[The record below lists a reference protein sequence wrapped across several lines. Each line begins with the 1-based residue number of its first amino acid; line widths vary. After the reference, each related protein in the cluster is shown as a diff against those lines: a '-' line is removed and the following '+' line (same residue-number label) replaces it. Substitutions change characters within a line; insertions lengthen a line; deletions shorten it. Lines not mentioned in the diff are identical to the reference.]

1 MKLLSIPIPDGL
13 PQALRMSDEEFQRE
27 ARMLLAAK
35 LYETGKVSAGIA
47 AQIANTDRLA
57 FLAQLARYG
66 VAAINIRDEE
76 IEHEIEA
83 ARKLAGE

>member
-13 PQALRMSDEEFQRE
+13 PQALRMSDEQFRRE
-27 ARMLLAAK
+27 AQMLLATK
-35 LYETGKVSAGIA
+35 LYEMGKVSAGIA
-47 AQIANTDRLA
+47 AQIAGTDRLA
-57 FLAQLARYG
+57 FLAQLTRYG

-76 IEHEIEA
+76 IEHEINA